1 MKILMLND
9 NEESVSSLRRELKLR
24 NHSLFLTSTPEACL
38 KLYQSELQEIF
49 FKTDPVEH
57 IQPFDALILDCESC
71 GVCGMEIAKEILAVN
86 PRQRIVLIL
95 TSKVYRSIAKK
106 SAEEA
111 KSSIAIL
118 QKPVVVHSVLDIIE
132 LKEVYSEL
140 ENMHVDTDAIRRA
153 NFRHEQILN
162 ILDVV
167 SSARSARL
175 PFG

>member
-9 NEESVSSLRRELKLR
+9 DEESVSSYKRELTLR

-71 GVCGMEIAKEILAVN
+71 GVSGMEIAKEILAVN
-86 PRQRIVLIL
+86 PRQRIVLIV
-95 TSKVYRSIAKK
+95 TSKVYQSIAKK

-111 KSSIAIL
+111 KSSIAIIR
-118 QKPVVVHSVLDIIE
+118 KPVTVHNVLDIIE

-140 ENMHVDTDAIRRA
+140 EKMHVDTYAIRRA

-162 ILDVV
+162 ILNVV
-167 SSARSARL
+167 STAKSARL
-175 PFG
+175 AFG

>member
-9 NEESVSSLRRELKLR
+9 DEESVSSYRRELTLR
-24 NHSLFLTSTPEACL
+24 NHSLFLTSTREACL
-38 KLYQSELQEIF
+38 KLYQSELQDIF

-71 GVCGMEIAKEILAVN
+71 GVSGMEIAKEILAVN

-95 TSKVYRSIAKK
+95 TSKVFQSIAKK

-118 QKPVVVHSVLDIIE
+118 QKPVAVHSVLDIIE

-140 ENMHVDTDAIRRA
+140 EKMHVDTDAIRRA

-162 ILDVV
+162 ILNVV
-167 SSARSARL
+167 SNAKSARL

>member
-9 NEESVSSLRRELKLR
+9 DEKRVSSYRMELKPR
-24 NHSLFLTSTPEACL
+24 NHRLFITSTPEACL

-57 IQPFDALILDCESC
+57 IQPFDVLILDCESC
-71 GVCGMEIAKEILAVN
+71 GGGGMEIAKEILAVN

-95 TSKVYRSIAKK
+95 TSKVYHSIAKK

-118 QKPVVVHSVLDIIE
+118 QKPVAVRRVLDMIE

-140 ENMHVDTDAIRRA
+140 EKMHVDTDAIRRA
-153 NFRHEQILN
+153 NFRYEQILN
-162 ILDVV
+162 ILNVV
-167 SSARSARL
+167 SIAKSTRPA
-175 PFG
+175 FG